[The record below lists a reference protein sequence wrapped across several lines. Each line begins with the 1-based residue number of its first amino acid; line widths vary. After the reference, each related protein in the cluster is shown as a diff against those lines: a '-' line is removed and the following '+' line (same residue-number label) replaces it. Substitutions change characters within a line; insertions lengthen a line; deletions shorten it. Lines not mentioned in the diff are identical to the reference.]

1 MQKSSAYVFIA
12 TAAAVFSIAKCAS
25 GPAPSQQVAD
35 SEATLRYAEIKA
47 AREASRLNSAELEA
61 SIQHL
66 DQLGLTDQAL
76 YACVKQSVEY
86 ALSHTGGKVIAQPT
100 DIEKLDCA
108 GRGIFRLNGLEH
120 FKKLTDIDLSGN
132 KITSLEPLSQLREVE
147 KLDLEDNQVSSI
159 WSILGMDK
167 LTTLKLTGNPVG
179 DLNHVN
185 GFNSLTT
192 IKFKLS
198 KTDRCDYLVS
208 IKEALA
214 YSKASLAIPYRCLD
228 EFGEPARLSD
238 FE

>member
-12 TAAAVFSIAKCAS
+12 TAAAVFALGKCAS
-25 GPAPSQQVAD
+25 GPAPSQQVAE

-47 AREASRLNSAELEA
+47 ARDANRLNSAELEA

-76 YACVKQSVEY
+76 YRCVRESVEY
-86 ALSHTGGKVIAQPT
+86 ALAHTGGKVITQPT
-100 DIEKLDCA
+100 DIEQLDCA

-120 FKKLTDIDLSGN
+120 FKKLTNIDLSGN
-132 KITSLEPLSQLREVE
+132 KITSLEPLSQLHDVE
-147 KLDLEDNQVSSI
+147 KLDIESNQVTSI

-185 GFNSLTT
+185 GFNSLDTL
-192 IKFKLS
+192 KFKLS
-198 KTDRCDYLVS
+198 NKDRCDYLVS
-208 IKEALA
+208 IKEALT
-214 YSKASLAIPYRCLD
+214 YSKASLAIPSRCVD